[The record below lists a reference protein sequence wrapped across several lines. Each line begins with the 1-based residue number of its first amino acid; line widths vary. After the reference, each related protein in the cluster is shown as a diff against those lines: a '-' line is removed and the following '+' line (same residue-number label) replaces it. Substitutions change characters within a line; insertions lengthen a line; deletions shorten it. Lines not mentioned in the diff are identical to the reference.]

1 MDRIST
7 NWGSTS
13 QTDEKIAV
21 EEIFN
26 QISDNKDGQY
36 IIFCS
41 PEYNTESL
49 GKELF
54 DKFGPDIFCCT
65 TSGEISKSGYSKG
78 GIVGLKISSSEI
90 KFKNYFIQDITN
102 IDLKRT
108 NEIAEN
114 IKKEFN
120 INDFDPARHTGM
132 ILIDGLSMLEDKVIS
147 LFSKSLDPIEISG
160 GSAGDNLNFQET
172 HIYNGGKF
180 YKNSVSFL
188 FIESEIPFLNFR
200 TQHFEPTEKKLVI
213 TEADPAKRIVYEI
226 NGEKAA
232 IEYAN
237 ILGIEVTSLNPQV
250 FARYPVMLNIG
261 NSWYIR
267 SIAKMNDDYSLSFFC
282 AIDNGLVLT
291 VAQGDDITKNL
302 DNTFKILKKQLGE
315 ISVII
320 AFDCILRKLEVEQN
334 KIVDNMNE
342 VFSKVN
348 VIGFS
353 TYGEQCNSVHVNQ
366 TLTGLAFGS

>member
-1 MDRIST
+1 MDRITT

-13 QTDEKIAV
+13 NTDEKIAV
-21 EEIFN
+21 EEIYN
-26 QISDNKDGQY
+26 QISDDKDGQY

-41 PEYNTESL
+41 PEYNIELL
-49 GKELF
+49 GKELNE
-54 DKFGPDIFCCT
+54 KFGPDLFCCT

-90 KFKNYFIQDITN
+90 KFKNYFIEDITN
-102 IDLKRT
+102 IDLRRT
-108 NEIAEN
+108 DEIAGN
-114 IKKEFN
+114 IKKELN
-120 INDFDPARHTGM
+120 INDFDSAKHTGL

-147 LFSKSLDPIEISG
+147 LFSKAFDPIDISG
-160 GSAGDNLNFQET
+160 GSAGDNLSFKET
-172 HIYNGGKF
+172 YIYFNGKF
-180 YKNSVSFL
+180 HKNSVSFL
-188 FIESEIPFLNFR
+188 FIESHIPFLNFR
-200 TQHFEPTEKKLVI
+200 TQHFEPTDKKLVI
-213 TEADPAKRIVYEI
+213 TEADPANRIVYEI

-237 ILGIEVTSLNPQV
+237 ILGIDVTSLNPQV

-267 SIAKMNDDYSLSFFC
+267 SIAKMNEDYSLSFFC

-291 VAQGDDITKNL
+291 VAQGEDITKNL
-302 DNTFKILKKQLGE
+302 DTTINLLKKQLGD

-334 KIVDNMNE
+334 NLVENMNE

-366 TLTGLAFGS
+366 TLTGLAFGN

>member
-1 MDRIST
+1 MDRISA

-13 QTDEKIAV
+13 NADEKIAV
-21 EEIFN
+21 EELYN
-26 QISDNKDGQY
+26 QISGSSDGQY

-41 PEYNTESL
+41 PEYNIESL
-49 GKELF
+49 GKELNE
-54 DKFGPDIFCCT
+54 KFGPDLFCCT

-78 GIVGLKISSSEI
+78 GIVGLKISSPEI
-90 KFKNYFIQDITN
+90 KFKNYFIRDITS
-102 IDLKRT
+102 IDLEST
-108 NEIAEN
+108 DSIAERIKTDLN
-114 IKKEFN
+114 IIE
-120 INDFDPARHTGM
+120 FDPKRHTGL
-132 ILIDGLSMLEDKVIS
+132 IIIDGLSMLEDKVIS

-160 GSAGDNLNFQET
+160 GSAGDNLNFKET
-172 HIYNGGKF
+172 YIYNNGEF
-180 YKNSVSFL
+180 HKNSVSFL
-188 FIESEIPFLNFR
+188 FIESDIPFLNFR

-213 TEADPAKRIVYEI
+213 TEAEPANRIVYEI

-237 ILGIEVTSLNPQV
+237 ILGIGVESLNPQV

-291 VAQGDDITKNL
+291 VAKGDDITKNL
-302 DNTFKILKKQLGE
+302 DNTFELLKKQLGE
-315 ISVII
+315 ISVIV

-334 KIVDNMNE
+334 SLVDNMND

-348 VIGFS
+348 IIGFS

-366 TLTGLAFGS
+366 TLTGLAFGR